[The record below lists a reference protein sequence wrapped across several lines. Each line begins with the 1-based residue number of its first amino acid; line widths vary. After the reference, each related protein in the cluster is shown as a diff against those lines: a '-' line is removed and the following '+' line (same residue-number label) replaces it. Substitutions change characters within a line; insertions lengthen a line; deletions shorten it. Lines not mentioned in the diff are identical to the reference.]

1 MQNSSQK
8 RSERCQLGNMDGANN
23 IKIDIRDIEVE
34 DGYGVYWFM
43 LKPNNDISEYSSG
56 HSISSENR
64 TMRLMEQKL

>member
-1 MQNSSQK
+1 
-8 RSERCQLGNMDGANN
+8 MDGANN